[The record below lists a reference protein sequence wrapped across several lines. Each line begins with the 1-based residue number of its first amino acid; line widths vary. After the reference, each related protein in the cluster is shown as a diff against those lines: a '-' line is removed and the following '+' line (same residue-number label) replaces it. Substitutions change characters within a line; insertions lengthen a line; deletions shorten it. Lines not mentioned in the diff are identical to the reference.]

1 MNSEMELKSTLDTVV
16 QSEGVNFRFDVV
28 EIENEYSKLH
38 SEKSSTAIKILS
50 VLGGF
55 LATMAFLG
63 FMMIAGLYD
72 SEVGMVIIGILS
84 IGFAIWLNVRF
95 NKLIIDTLS
104 VSTYAIGFSLLAS
117 GLSYMEV
124 DENIISILLIAIAL
138 ITLAIMQNY
147 ILSFIS
153 ILIING
159 GFLFLVINNDLY
171 YLIHIYNAFIVL
183 LLTYVFLNEA
193 KLITGNKLISKLYN
207 PVRIGLLMS
216 LIIGLVFVGKTGIF
230 ENHVYAIWASSIITI
245 PATIYVISIIAGI
258 MGVTEM
264 RTKILIYTVCTLIL
278 LPTAFSPAVSG
289 ALLIILLSFLV
300 NYKIGVSIGIISF
313 IYFISQYYYDL
324 NFTLLTKSILMF
336 STGIIF
342 LLFYFFTYNKLKPDE
357 EI

>member
-1 MNSEMELKSTLDTVV
+1 MNSETKLKSTLDTNFH
-16 QSEGVNFRFDVV
+16 SEGEDFRFDEVA
-28 EIENEYSKLH
+28 IENEYSKLNGD
-38 SEKSSTAIKILS
+38 KSSIAIKILS

-72 SEVGMVIIGILS
+72 SKGGMVITGILS
-84 IGFAIWLNVRF
+84 IGFAIWINVMF

-104 VSTYAIGFSLLAS
+104 VSTYAIGISLLAV

-124 DENIISILLIAIAL
+124 DENIISILFIVIAM

-159 GFLFLVINNDLY
+159 GFLFLIINNDVY
-171 YLIHIYNAFIVL
+171 NLIHIYNAIITI
-183 LLTYVFLNEA
+183 LLTYVFLNEG
-193 KLITGNKLISKLYN
+193 KLIIGNKLISKLYN
-207 PVRIGLLMS
+207 PVRIGLIMS
-216 LIIGLVFVGKTGIF
+216 LLTGLVFVGKTGIF

-245 PATIYVISIIAGI
+245 PVTLYVISIIAGI
-258 MGVTEM
+258 MGVAET
-264 RTKILIYTVCTLIL
+264 RTKIIIYTACTLIL

-300 NYKIGVSIGIISF
+300 NYKIGVSIGIIAF

-324 NFTLLTKSILMF
+324 NFTLLTKSILML

-342 LLFYFFTYNKLKPDE
+342 LIFYFFTFKKLKPDE

>member
-1 MNSEMELKSTLDTVV
+1 MNSETELKITLDSIF
-16 QSEGVNFRFDVV
+16 QSEGENFRFDEV
-28 EIENEYSKLH
+28 EIENEYSKLD
-38 SEKSSTAIKILS
+38 SDKSSIAIKILS

-84 IGFAIWLNVRF
+84 IGFAIWINVRF

-104 VSTYAIGFSLLAS
+104 VSTFAIGFSLLAA

-124 DENIISILLIAIAL
+124 DENIISILFIVIAL

-171 YLIHIYNAFIVL
+171 NLIHISNATIAL

-207 PVRIGLLMS
+207 PVRIGLLIS
-216 LIIGLVFVGKTGIF
+216 LVVGLVFVGKAGIF

-245 PATIYVISIIAGI
+245 PVTIYIISIIAGI
-258 MGVTEM
+258 MGVTEIK
-264 RTKILIYTVCTLIL
+264 TKIIIYSVCLLIL
-278 LPTAFSPAVSG
+278 LPTALSPAVSG

-342 LLFYFFTYNKLKPDE
+342 LLFYFFTYKKLKPDE

>member
-1 MNSEMELKSTLDTVV
+1 MNSEAEFKNTLDIILH
-16 QSEGVNFRFDVV
+16 SEGENFRFDEV

-38 SEKSSTAIKILS
+38 SDKSSIAIKILS

-55 LATMAFLG
+55 LATLAFLG

-72 SEVGMVIIGILS
+72 SEVGMVFTGILS
-84 IGFAIWLNVRF
+84 IAFAIWINVSF

-104 VSTYAIGFSLLAS
+104 VSTYAIGFSLLAV
-117 GLSYMEV
+117 GLDYMKF
-124 DENIISILLIAIAL
+124 DENIISIMFIAIAL
-138 ITLAIMQNY
+138 MTLAIMQNY

-159 GFLFLVINNDLY
+159 GFLFLIINNDVY
-171 YLIHIYNAFIVL
+171 NLIHIYNAIITI

-216 LIIGLVFVGKTGIF
+216 LVCGLVFVGKTGIF
-230 ENHVYAIWASSIITI
+230 EPHVYAIWASAIITI
-245 PATIYVISIIAGI
+245 PVTIYVISIIAGI
-258 MGVTEM
+258 MGVTDT
-264 RTKILIYTVCTLIL
+264 RAKIIIYTACTMIL

-300 NYKIGVSIGIISF
+300 NYKTGLSIGILSF

-324 NFTLLTKSILMF
+324 NFTLLTKSMLMF

-342 LLFYFFTYNKLKPDE
+342 LLFYFFTYKKLKSDE

>member
-1 MNSEMELKSTLDTVV
+1 VV
-16 QSEGVNFRFDVV
+16 KSEGENFRFDEV

-38 SEKSSTAIKILS
+38 SEKSSNAIKILS

-55 LATMAFLG
+55 LATLAFLG

-72 SEVGMVIIGILS
+72 SEVGMVITGILS

-95 NKLIIDTLS
+95 FKLIIDTLS
-104 VSTYAIGFSLLAS
+104 VSAYAIGFSLLAT
-117 GLSYMEV
+117 GLSYLEV
-124 DENIISILLIAIAL
+124 DENIIGILFIVIAL

-153 ILIING
+153 ILISNG
-159 GFLFLVINNDLY
+159 GLLFLIINNDLY
-171 YLIHIYNAFIVL
+171 YLIHIYNAFIAL

-193 KLITGNKLISKLYN
+193 KLISGNKLISKLYN
-207 PVRIGLLMS
+207 PVRIGLLIS
-216 LIIGLVFVGKTGIF
+216 LLTGLVFVGKTGIF

-245 PATIYVISIIAGI
+245 PVTIYVISIIAGI
-258 MGVTEM
+258 MGVTEI
-264 RTKILIYTVCTLIL
+264 RTKILIYTLCTLIL
-278 LPTAFSPAVSG
+278 IPTAFSPAVSG